1 MTQSQMMTTCRLPSW
16 SCTPSLP
23 RGSWLPNCHQVLAE
37 LAKGDASP
45 YEMHSQVKEPFSF
58 AVQVPT
64 VTLGA
69 VTLGKGLSLHLHAA
83 EAMETVIIIAPRGA
97 FMKGFD
103 VLEE

>member
-1 MTQSQMMTTCRLPSW
+1 MPPALLVLHPIPSQGQLVTKLSPSPCRA
-16 SCTPSLP
+16 
-23 RGSWLPNCHQVLAE
+23 GQ
-37 LAKGDASP
+37 GDASP

-69 VTLGKGLSLHLHAA
+69 VALGKGLSLHLHAA

-97 FMKGFD
+97 FVKGFD